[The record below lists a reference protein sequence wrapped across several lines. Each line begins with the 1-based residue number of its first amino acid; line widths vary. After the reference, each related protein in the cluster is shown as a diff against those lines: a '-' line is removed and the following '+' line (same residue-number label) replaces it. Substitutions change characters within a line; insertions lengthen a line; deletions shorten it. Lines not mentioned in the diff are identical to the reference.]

1 LVRLKELLKIMAG
14 VSIVHVPYKGV
25 VPASTDL
32 ISGQVQLLT
41 GDLNTLMPHVRSG
54 RARALAVTSSKRS
67 SLVPELPTV
76 GESGVPGYEVSGWF
90 GVLAPGGTPQGIIK
104 RLNDEIVKGLAA
116 SDVRQRL
123 AGLGGEVAGGSP
135 EDFSTHLRGE
145 IAKWGKLIRAIGLK
159 GESGA

>member
-54 RARALAVTSSKRS
+54 RARALAGRQQT
-67 SLVPELPTV
+67 LQFAPELPTV

-116 SDVRQRL
+116 SEVRQRL